1 MWQFTG
7 DVFCCIF
14 AKKVAI
20 QSTLERLMLSCID
33 EGRGD
38 ISVMMLTKRLCLK
51 TVSVRSKFSSFTDAI
66 VV

>member
-51 TVSVRSKFSSFTDAI
+51 ISN
-66 VV
+66 